1 MYTVYIYMYV
11 FTYIYIC
18 FRMFLHAHMPSLI
31 PHPDRCV
38 EKVQVVDKKAMAS
51 TFRSEVASQSRLF
64 MSHLVLNL
72 LQLRFF
78 LLQVLK

>member
-1 MYTVYIYMYV
+1 
-11 FTYIYIC
+11 
-18 FRMFLHAHMPSLI
+18 MFLHAHMPSLI

-78 LLQVLK
+78 FASFEVGKKPLLRMAEVVVAES